1 MNKYGEITTTDGLGV
16 QTSGLISLT
25 NVASCY
31 LDAADDV
38 IIDYNN
44 GSSITITGGLVAL
57 VQADADIVF
66 GVIKQAQQQKW
77 SKVKYTIPALSE
89 DVNAVTFTF

>member
-1 MNKYGEITTTDGLGV
+1 MNKYGEITTTGG
-16 QTSGLISLT
+16 SGLISLA

-31 LDAADDV
+31 VDAADDV

-44 GSSITITGGLVAL
+44 GSSIAIASASAL

-66 GVIKQAQQQKW
+66 DVINNAQEQKW
-77 SKVKYTIPALSE
+77 DTVKYTIPALSE

>member
-1 MNKYGEITTTDGLGV
+1 MNKYGEITTTGG
-16 QTSGLISLT
+16 SGLISLM

-31 LDAADDV
+31 IDANDDV

-44 GSSITITGGLVAL
+44 GSSIAIASASAL
-57 VQADADIVF
+57 VQGDADIVF
-66 GVIKQAQQQKW
+66 GVIKSSQQHKW
-77 SKVKYTIPALSE
+77 STVKYTIPALSE

>member
-1 MNKYGEITTTDGLGV
+1 MNKYGEITTTGG
-16 QTSGLISLT
+16 SGLISLT

-31 LDAADDV
+31 IDAADDV
-38 IIDYNN
+38 IIDYNC
-44 GSSITITGGLVAL
+44 GSQIAIASASAL
-57 VQADADIVF
+57 VQADADKVF

>member
-1 MNKYGEITTTDGLGV
+1 MNKYGEITTTGG
-16 QTSGLISLT
+16 SGLISLN

-31 LDAADDV
+31 IDAADDV

-44 GSSITITGGLVAL
+44 GSSIAIASAAAL
-57 VQADADIVF
+57 VQGDADIVF
-66 GVIKQAQQQKW
+66 DVIKNSQEQKW
-77 SKVKYTIPALSE
+77 DTVKYTIPALSE

>member
-1 MNKYGEITTTDGLGV
+1 MNKYGEITTTGG
-16 QTSGLISLT
+16 SGLISLM

-31 LDAADDV
+31 VDANDDI
-38 IIDYNN
+38 IIDYNS
-44 GSSITITGGLVAL
+44 GSKITIESPQAL
-57 VQADADIVF
+57 VQGDADIVF
-66 GVIKQAQQQKW
+66 GVIKSSQQQKW

>member
-1 MNKYGEITTTDGLGV
+1 MNKYGEITTTGG
-16 QTSGLISLT
+16 SGLISLT

-31 LDAADDV
+31 IDAADDV

-44 GSSITITGGLVAL
+44 GSKIAIASASAL
-57 VQADADIVF
+57 VQADADKVF
-66 GVIKQAQQQKW
+66 GVIKSAQQQKW